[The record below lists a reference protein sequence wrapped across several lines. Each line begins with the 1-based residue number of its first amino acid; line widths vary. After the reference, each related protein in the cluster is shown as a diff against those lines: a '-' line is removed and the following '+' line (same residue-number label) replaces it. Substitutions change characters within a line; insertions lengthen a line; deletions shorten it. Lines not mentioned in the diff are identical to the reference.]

1 MRGWGRVIATFS
13 GLAIFI
19 ACLGLF
25 GLSSYTIV
33 QRSKEIG
40 IRKVLGASVNQIVRL
55 LSFDFVKVVIVAS
68 VVAMPIAYLAVDEW
82 LSTYSVRIDLDVLTF
97 IAPVIIILLMAL
109 ITVSFQTIKTAIAN
123 PVEALKQE

>member
-1 MRGWGRVIATFS
+1 M
-13 GLAIFI
+13 
-19 ACLGLF
+19 F